1 MFETRQIGKV
11 VQHRNFF
18 LTIWQYNKKALQVIK
33 HKLQLLYQIN
43 RSKNSST
50 LVVSTNLPL
59 SQKGEQNKLC
69 FLVFFP
75 PTSITFCYSLP
86 PTSHIL
92 FILFFRPD
100 LTELSHSQSP
110 QYSKTYL
117 QSLETKPETHLIL

>member
-11 VQHRNFF
+11 VPHRNCF
-18 LTIWQYNKKALQVIK
+18 LTIWQSNKKVLQVIK

-43 RSKNSST
+43 CSKNSSA
-50 LVVSTNLPL
+50 LVLSTNLPL

-69 FLVFFP
+69 FFLFFS

-86 PTSHIL
+86 PTSH
-92 FILFFRPD
+92 ILFFRPD

-117 QSLETKPETHLIL
+117 QNLETKPETHLIL